1 MFIKNGYIIYGD
13 NDTEKLFVEVKDT
26 SFDVGSNFYE
36 VMIKRNGTTEYRITS
51 YSPVADP
58 FKYLT
63 ELSRQPEFSS
73 AKIMNQNEL
82 GLLRNICSRDN
93 IVLSGNVMPIG
104 PVPSVARVRLR

>member
-13 NDTEKLFVEVKDT
+13 TDTEKLFVEVKDA
-26 SFDVGSNFYE
+26 SLEVGSNFYE
-36 VMIKRNGTTEYRITS
+36 VMIKRSGSMEYRITS

-73 AKIMNQNEL
+73 AKIMNQSEL

-93 IVLSGNVMPIG
+93 IVLSNNVMPIG
-104 PVPSVARVRLR
+104 PIPTFVRARLR